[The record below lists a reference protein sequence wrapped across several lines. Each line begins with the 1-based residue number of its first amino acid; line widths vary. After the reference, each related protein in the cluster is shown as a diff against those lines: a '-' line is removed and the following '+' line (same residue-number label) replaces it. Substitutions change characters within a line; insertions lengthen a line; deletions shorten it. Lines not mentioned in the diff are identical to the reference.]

1 MSEEITTPFLDE
13 SSGSQNNISNTIG
26 NNEEDPRFI
35 LFSFILHG
43 IITNTV
49 GFIGLVGNIICIIV
63 LRRPQMRGNSTNI
76 ILSALSAFD
85 ACLIVTSMLML
96 GFPAIGR
103 YSEDLISDYYYTRIY
118 PYIMPCVYAFGL
130 VAQTGSI
137 YCTLGVTVE
146 RYIVICWPLRSS
158 TICTY
163 GRTKMAVILIALF
176 SLVYNIPRFF
186 EVTWD
191 TPTPIVVKKRFIIVT
206 YNIYRILALT
216 KMAIN

>member
-1 MSEEITTPFLDE
+1 
-13 SSGSQNNISNTIG
+13 
-26 NNEEDPRFI
+26 
-35 LFSFILHG
+35 
-43 IITNTV
+43 
-49 GFIGLVGNIICIIV
+49 
-63 LRRPQMRGNSTNI
+63 MRGNSTNV

-85 ACLIVTSMLML
+85 AFLIVTSMLML

-103 YSEDLISDYYYTRIY
+103 YSKDVISLYYYTQIY

-158 TICTY
+158 NICTY
-163 GRTKMAVILIALF
+163 GRAKVAVILIALF

-186 EVTWD
+186 EVTWGI
-191 TPTPIVVKKRFIIVT
+191 PSSEVKRFISVNVHRLYLQIPFSCFKKV
-206 YNIYRILALT
+206 IYHA
-216 KMAIN
+216 K